1 MGKSGISRLRG
12 LAATALVP
20 KVLPAVLGH
29 QPDAGHEELGP
40 YLGGGGDVRVREM
53 SPGVSAHEGEVLEW
67 DRAEEAGRTWRWL
80 QGQPQGFERV
90 EVASDDGVR
99 LVGHVLACRPDSLRW
114 VIFVH
119 GYHDNWRTG
128 LTYARRYAEAGF
140 NLLFVDLRA
149 HGESG
154 GDWVGA
160 GWLDRRDLVAWCRW
174 VVSRAG
180 EGARVTLAGISMG
193 AASAIMACGGDDL
206 PEQVRACVADSAYDD
221 FWNTAVGVVT
231 SGSLG
236 TSPMPAHPVLD
247 LARLFLKLGRG
258 GYDVAL
264 SRPVDAIA
272 RSAAPVLLVQG
283 EDDKVVPAHMADALA
298 AAAGGAAAGEGH
310 ELVKVPSAGHCCAVF
325 ADPELYWEA
334 VGAFV
339 DRWA

>member
-1 MGKSGISRLRG
+1 MGKRGVSRLRG

-99 LVGHVLACRPDSLRW
+99 LVGHVLACRPDSPRW
-114 VIFVH
+114 LVFVH

-180 EGARVTLAGISMG
+180 EGVRIALAGISMG
-193 AASAIMACGGDDL
+193 AASCLMACGEKDL
-206 PEQVRACVADSAYDD
+206 PQQVVACVADSGYTD
-221 FWNTAVGVVT
+221 FWRTAENVVET
-231 SGSLG
+231 GSLG
-236 TSPMPAHPVLD
+236 TPPASAHPLLD
-247 LARLFLKLGRG
+247 VARRRLMRERG
-258 GYDVAL
+258 GYDIRL
-264 SRPVDAIA
+264 SRPVDALA
-272 RSAAPVLLVQG
+272 RTRVPVLLVHG
-283 EDDKVVPAHMADALA
+283 EADRVVPVGMAHEL
-298 AAAGGAAAGEGH
+298 AAAGGGH
-310 ELVKVPSAGHCCAVF
+310 QLEIFPGAGHCCAVF
-325 ADPELYWEA
+325 ADPERYWGC
-334 VGAFV
+334 VLGFLG
-339 DRWA
+339 RWM